1 MARLRYPL
9 RVGWGLITLLL
20 DYHRLP
26 FSGGIVVFCVRCFL
40 CGANE
45 VRLILGGREI
55 IHARCK
61 SCDTNLLAEVLALEA
76 EAEEARN
83 AARSIEERA
92 DGQPHVPSTTQ
103 DEVGD
108 VKGAS

>member
-1 MARLRYPL
+1 M
-9 RVGWGLITLLL
+9 
-20 DYHRLP
+20 
-26 FSGGIVVFCVRCFL
+26 VFRVRCFL

-55 IHARCK
+55 IHARCQ

-83 AARSIEERA
+83 AARIIEERSE
-92 DGQPHVPSTTQ
+92 GQRQVTTTMAA
-103 DEVGD
+103 VVRD
-108 VKGAS
+108 VEGAS